1 MPASPQVEIYPDPPA
16 LFQAAAERFVQ
27 IANDAVS
34 ARGEFFIALA
44 GGNTPRDFYRL
55 LAAEKWRLRVPWQ
68 NTQIFFGDERCVPP
82 DYPESNF
89 RMAREALLDHLKLP
103 APNVHRMAGEQ
114 NPQRA
119 AAAYEAEI
127 LRSFA
132 ERGFEQPRFDLIL
145 LGLGNDGHTASLFA
159 DTEALHEKTKLVVA
173 HEVAKLNTRR
183 LTMTLPLLNLARHV
197 LFLVSG
203 EGKRAIVE
211 EIFKNTTRSF
221 RYPAERVVPDDGRV
235 MWMLDR
241 AAAVG

>member
-1 MPASPQVEIYPDPPA
+1 MPESPQVEIYPDPPA

-34 ARGEFFIALA
+34 ARGEFFLALA

-55 LAAEKWRLRVPWQ
+55 LAAVEWQVRVPWH
-68 NTQIFFGDERCVPP
+68 NTQVFFGDERCVPP
-82 DYPESNF
+82 DHRESNF
-89 RMAREALLDHLKLP
+89 RMAREALLDQLKLP
-103 APNVHRMAGEQ
+103 EANIHRMAGEQ
-114 NPQRA
+114 NPQLA
-119 AAAYEAEI
+119 AAAYAAEI
-127 LRSFA
+127 HRTFA
-132 ERGFEQPRFDLIL
+132 ACGLDQPRFDLIL
-145 LGLGNDGHTASLFA
+145 LGLGNDGHTASLFP

-173 HEVAKLNTRR
+173 NEVATGNTRR

-221 RYPAERVVPDDGRV
+221 QYPAERVVPVDGRV